1 MRRRCRR
8 RWTSWRTSHVT
19 RHTSQVDE
27 LADVQAQLEELRV
40 MKLRAEESRLRDFA
54 LDADAVAGSGSAADH
69 GMMLKSQQQVRA
81 CAKTSKISNPDCPI
95 IQP

>member
-1 MRRRCRR
+1 
-8 RWTSWRTSHVT
+8 
-19 RHTSQVDE
+19 VDE

-54 LDADAVAGSGSAADH
+54 LDADAVAVSGSAAEQS
-69 GMMLKSQQQVRA
+69 MMLKSQQQVRA
-81 CAKTSKISNPDCPI
+81 RAGTSKTSDPDCPI